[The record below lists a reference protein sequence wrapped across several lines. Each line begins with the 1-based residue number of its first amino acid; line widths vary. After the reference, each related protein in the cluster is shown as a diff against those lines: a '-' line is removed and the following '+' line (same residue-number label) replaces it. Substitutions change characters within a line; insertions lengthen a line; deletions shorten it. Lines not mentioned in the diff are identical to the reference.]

1 MAESRL
7 IESVVR
13 ALDILELLDAEG
25 EMGIT
30 DMARK
35 LDMEKSTVY
44 RAINTL
50 RSRHYVSQDPDTLKY
65 SNSYKLFEMGHNV
78 VRNTGLPKMAYRFM
92 RRLAQISK
100 SAVNLGVRDGQK
112 VVYIDKI
119 ESDETVKVCM
129 KIGQGIPLY
138 CTGLGKALLAYVPER
153 EVRGILGRENFEHFT
168 ATTIGNV
175 GDLLADLAK
184 VRQRGYSIDDEEH
197 LMGILCVAAP
207 AFNAKGETI
216 AAISVATPKMNHSDP
231 AVIDRLGRL
240 VYEAAEGFT
249 QSLGGRRPFIF
260 ESAEPRPDRNLTSGF
275 ASAN

>member
-25 EMGIT
+25 ELGIT
-30 DMARK
+30 EIARK

-50 RSRHYVSQDPDTLKY
+50 RARHYVSQDPDTQKY

-78 VRNTGLPKMAYRFM
+78 ARNTGLPKMAYRFM
-92 RRLAQISK
+92 RRLAQTTK
-100 SAVNLGVRDGQK
+100 GAVNLGVRDGEK

-138 CTGLGKALLAYVPER
+138 CTGLGKALLAYLPER
-153 EVRGILGRENFEHFT
+153 EVRAIIGREPFQRFT
-168 ATTIGNV
+168 ETTCRDID
-175 GDLLADLAK
+175 DLLEKLAETRK
-184 VRQRGYSIDDEEH
+184 RGFSIDDEEH
-197 LMGILCVAAP
+197 IMGILCVASP

-216 AAISVATPKMNHSDP
+216 AALSVATPKMSHNDP
-231 AVIDRLGRL
+231 AILEELGQA
-240 VYEAAEGFT
+240 VCEAAEGFT
-249 QSLGGRRPFIF
+249 QSLGGRRPVYF
-260 ESAEPRPDRNLTSGF
+260 
-275 ASAN
+275 

>member
-13 ALDILELLDAEG
+13 ALDILELLDSEG

-30 DMARK
+30 EIARK

-44 RAINTL
+44 RSINTL
-50 RSRHYVSQDPDTLKY
+50 RARHYVSQDQDTLKY

-78 VRNTGLPKMAYRFM
+78 ARNTGLPKMAFRFM
-92 RRLAQISK
+92 RQLAKVSK
-100 SAVNLGVRDGQK
+100 GAVNLGVRDGMK

-129 KIGQGIPLY
+129 KIGQAIPLY
-138 CTGLGKALLAYVPER
+138 CTGLGKALLAYTPER
-153 EVRGILGRENFEHFT
+153 EVRSLFREPFERLT
-168 ATTIGNV
+168 YATLKDVDALIE
-175 GDLLADLAK
+175 DLAK
-184 VRQRGYSIDDEEH
+184 TRRRGYSIDNEEH
-197 LMGILCVAAP
+197 LMGISCVASP

-216 AAISVATPKMNHSDP
+216 AALSVATPKMAHSDP
-231 AVIDRLGRL
+231 ARLEELGQA

-249 QSLGGRRPFIF
+249 LSLGGRRPAFF
-260 ESAEPRPDRNLTSGF
+260 
-275 ASAN
+275 

>member
-13 ALDILELLDAEG
+13 ALDILELLDIEG

-30 DMARK
+30 EIARK

-50 RSRHYVSQDPDTLKY
+50 RARHYVSQDQDTLKY

-78 VRNTGLPKMAYRFM
+78 ARNTGLPKTAFRFM
-92 RRLAQISK
+92 RNLAKVSRG
-100 SAVNLGVRDGQK
+100 AVNLGVRDGRK

-129 KIGQGIPLY
+129 KIGQAIPLY
-138 CTGLGKALLAYVPER
+138 CTGLGKALLAYMPER
-153 EVRGILGRENFEHFT
+153 EVRSLFGREPFERLT
-168 ATTIGNV
+168 GTTLKDV
-175 GDLLADLAK
+175 EALLEDLALT
-184 VRQRGYSIDDEEH
+184 RQRGYSLDNEEH
-197 LMGILCVAAP
+197 LMGITCVASP

-216 AAISVATPKMNHSDP
+216 AALSVATPKMAHSDP
-231 AVIDRLGRL
+231 ARIEELGQA

-249 QSLGGRRPFIF
+249 QSLGGRRPTFF
-260 ESAEPRPDRNLTSGF
+260 
-275 ASAN
+275 